1 MVLGNRMCLLKTK
14 IILLRGKGIRRKTI
28 YLNQDANLQQLYAE
42 FENRANDPLN
52 YLRTISYRLAQH

>member
-42 FENRANDPLN
+42 FEN
-52 YLRTISYRLAQH
+52 